1 MSETRTAQEASSE
14 VTVLTPRLGTATRRA
29 LFWVAA
35 AIVLVVVA
43 VVTLNLA
50 GNAVEGPP
58 LDPTSP
64 YEAGSQAVAEVL
76 RDQGVDVIV
85 TTTLDETRAALGSPD
100 DSTLIFTNFEGY
112 LAESQVA
119 DAAGLAST
127 VIVAEPVLN
136 ELLEIA
142 PEVAQAGAS
151 SDSVSAGCS
160 APSSS
165 TAPQITAG
173 PSSYRVIEPSSAIT
187 ACYGNDDDGYGLIV
201 LDRGD
206 SELRILGATDALS
219 NGGIT
224 AADNAAFALRLLGEN
239 DTLVWYTPS
248 FLDIQGDGGT
258 ATLDELA
265 PGWVLP
271 ATWLFVLTLLVGAL
285 WRGRRFGPLVIEKL
299 PVTVRSSETMQGR
312 ARLYAQST
320 ARLHTLDSLRIGTI
334 GRIAG
339 LCGLPSTASV
349 DDVINRISPLVG
361 QPLAS
366 LRHLLVDAE
375 PASDNELITL
385 SDELLALEDR
395 VRTIIRPA

>member
-1 MSETRTAQEASSE
+1 MSESGTDS
-14 VTVLTPRLGTATRRA
+14 TVLTPRLRTTTRRS
-29 LFWVAA
+29 LFWIAA
-35 AIVLVVVA
+35 AILLVVVA
-43 VVTLNLA
+43 VITLNLA

-64 YEAGSQAVAEVL
+64 YEAGTQAVAEVL
-76 RDQGVDVIV
+76 RDQGVDVVV
-85 TTTLDETRAALGSPD
+85 TTTLDDARAAADLAGE
-100 DSTLIFTNFEGY
+100 STLIFSNYEGY
-112 LAESQVA
+112 LTEEQVK
-119 DAAGLAST
+119 DAAGLTST

-136 ELLEIA
+136 ELLAIA
-142 PEVAQAGAS
+142 PEVAQAGTS
-151 SDSVSAGCS
+151 SETVAAGCT
-160 APSSS
+160 AS
-165 TAPQITAG
+165 TVAHAPQITAG
-173 PSSYRVIEPSSAIT
+173 PSGYRVIEPSPDIT
-187 ACYGNDDDGYGLIV
+187 SCYGNDDDGYGLII

-206 SELRILGATDALS
+206 TELKILGATDALT

-239 DTLVWYTPS
+239 DTLIWYTPS
-248 FLDIQGDGGT
+248 FLDIADGGGT

-271 ATWLFVLTLLVGAL
+271 GTWLFLLTLLAGAL

-312 ARLYAQST
+312 ARLYAKST

-334 GRIAG
+334 RRLAM
-339 LCGLPSTASV
+339 LCGMPSTASV
-349 DDVINRISPLVG
+349 DDVINRVSPLVG
-361 QPLAS
+361 QPLAQ
-366 LRHLLVDAE
+366 LQHLLLDAD
-375 PASDNELITL
+375 PSTDNELISL